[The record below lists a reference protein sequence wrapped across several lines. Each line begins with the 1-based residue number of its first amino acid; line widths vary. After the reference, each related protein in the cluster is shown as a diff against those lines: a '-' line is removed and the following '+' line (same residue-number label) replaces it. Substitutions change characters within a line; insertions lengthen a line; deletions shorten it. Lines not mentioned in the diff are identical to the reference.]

1 MTYYIVYVCKLL
13 IMRKLVTTAALLSA
27 LSAGA
32 QEFSADS
39 ITSFSGIMPGR
50 DNHVFYFYYTK
61 PVPGAKDKTD
71 LYLKSFS
78 RDINPNEKTKIS
90 LAKGDEVLACNNNGN
105 IFFVLIGNRSAK
117 TITRSL
123 WEPNGKAKKTITEQV
138 PSSFFDN
145 KNDIKVVTAMPDV
158 FILITPV
165 ESKKHKGYK
174 AQQFD
179 QEMNERWNKTYIPE
193 NGDYQVISAESS
205 MERVLVTRKQTQGGN
220 VTYSMQSIMSDNGEQ
235 LNNYE
240 IKNNDAPA
248 TPAAIVKA
256 DDITAVTGPIGT
268 AEKPQGIYLQILGPG
283 GEVRNNVQITNEKF
297 IDSLKGYTRSDIVSG
312 SMNLYPEDVKRTARG
327 LQLVTEMYSLKKA
340 GKDYTLK
347 TGNFVLFEL
356 DHEGNITGI
365 KTIETSGK
373 NVTLSGDLGDMQPG
387 DLLQWAFKR
396 RLFAYRPTPAIRK
409 AVMAYKSYEND
420 QATAHL
426 VNLTDV
432 TPAGKPIEQ
441 SFTLKHLDKP
451 KADPI
456 NIGSTQVDA
465 TNYNDII
472 SGAENNCILYQYNG
486 SRLDIWMQPM
496 PF

>member
-1 MTYYIVYVCKLL
+1 
-13 IMRKLVTTAALLSA
+13 MRKLVTTAAFISA

-61 PVPGAKDKTD
+61 PSPGTKDKTD

-78 RDINPNEKTKIS
+78 RDINPNEKTKIP

-105 IFFVLIGNRSAK
+105 IFFVLIGNRSSK
-117 TITRSL
+117 TITKSL

-145 KNDIKVVTAMPDV
+145 RNDIKLVTAMPDV
-158 FILITPV
+158 FILITPT

-193 NGDYQVISAESS
+193 NGDYQIISAESS
-205 MERVLVTRKQTQGGN
+205 MERVLVTRKQTQGSN

-240 IKNNDAPA
+240 IKNNDVAV
-248 TPAAIVKA
+248 TPSAIVKA
-256 DDITAVTGPIGT
+256 DDITAITGPIGT
-268 AEKPQGIYLQILGPG
+268 FEKSQGIFLQILGPG
-283 GEVRNNVQITNEKF
+283 GEVRNNLQLNNEKF

-312 SMNLYPEDVKRTARG
+312 SMNLYPEDIKRTMRG
-327 LQLVTEMYSLKKA
+327 LQLVTEMYSLKKT
-340 GKDYTLK
+340 GKDYNLK
-347 TGNFVLFEL
+347 TGDFVVFEM
-356 DHEGNITGI
+356 DHEGNIISI
-365 KTIETSGK
+365 KTIETAGR
-373 NVTLSGDLGDMQPG
+373 NITLSGELSDMQPG
-387 DLLQWAFKR
+387 DLLQWALKQN
-396 RLFAYRPTPAIRK
+396 LFAYRYTPTVRK
-409 AVMAYKSYEND
+409 AVVTYKAYDNG
-420 QATAHL
+420 QPVAHFI
-426 VNLTDV
+426 NLMDV
-432 TPAGKPIEQ
+432 TPDGKPIDQ
-441 SFTLKHLDKP
+441 TLPIKHLDKP
-451 KADPI
+451 KADPT
-456 NIGSTQVDA
+456 NISSSQSDVS
-465 TNYNDII
+465 YNDLIP
-472 SGAENNCILYQYNG
+472 GTENKCIFYQYNG
-486 SRLDIWMQPM
+486 SKLDIWLQPM